1 MTRSIFHVQLT
12 AGVPVALW
20 AVMRLAFGE
29 LLELALAL
37 ALATL
42 VALAQLAVELTVG
55 AASLLVAVSGR

>member
-1 MTRSIFHVQLT
+1 
-12 AGVPVALW
+12 
-20 AVMRLAFGE
+20 MRLAFGE